1 MKYVIIGNGIAGTN
15 ALESIRRF
23 DTEGEI
29 TVFGDETLPP
39 YCRPMISHL
48 LEGAIG
54 PERLPVRSRDFYE
67 KYRVDAMLG
76 QRISAIDVDQ
86 KQVALPTGEAFSYDR
101 LLLASGADPRPVDA
115 DGTDLENI
123 FYMRTEAQVRAMVDR
138 LPDVR
143 HALVLGGGLVGFKA
157 AYGLLCRNIAVT
169 MLIGSGYPLS
179 MQVDKTAGKMIQ
191 TVLEE
196 KGLEVRTGVSVVAF
210 EGNGRVRK
218 ALLSDG
224 SRISCGLVV
233 IGKGVSPA
241 GGFLPAD
248 RVDMETGILVNA
260 RMETSCPDIYAAG
273 DVAECLDI
281 ARGYYRVN
289 AIWPEAVSQGR
300 VAGMNMA
307 GIQNDYRGSV
317 SRNVIR
323 IFDLDVMSGGTLD
336 ERDMD
341 DTCRTVVFED
351 RRRRIYRKLM
361 LKGDILIGFV
371 LVGRIDVGGILA
383 SQIQSSM
390 PVVLS
395 DSELASPDLN
405 FARIYSRAR
414 YGDGRF
420 SFRHY
425 GSNSHTEDAS

>member
-23 DTEGEI
+23 DPEGEI
-29 TVFGDETLPP
+29 KVYGDETLPP

-48 LEGAIG
+48 LEGVVG
-54 PERLPVRSRDFYE
+54 PERLPVRSRDFYD
-67 KYRVDAMLG
+67 KHRADAMLG
-76 QRISAIDVDQ
+76 QRICAIDADQ
-86 KQVALPTGEAFSYDR
+86 KQVELPTGKTVSYDR
-101 LLLASGADPRPVDA
+101 LLLATGADPRPVDA
-115 DGTDLENI
+115 EGTDLENI
-123 FYMRTEAQVRAMVDR
+123 FFMRTEAQVRGMVKR

-143 HALVLGGGLVGFKA
+143 RALVLGGGLVGFKA
-157 AYGLLCRNIAVT
+157 AYGLLRRNIAVT

-179 MQVDKTAGKMIQ
+179 MQVDETAGKMIQ
-191 TVLEE
+191 AVLEE
-196 KGLEVRTGVSVVAF
+196 RGLEVRTGVSVAAF
-210 EGNGRVRK
+210 EGNGRVRE

-224 SRISCGLVV
+224 NRVACDMAV

-241 GGFLPAD
+241 GRFLPAD
-248 RVDMETGILVNA
+248 KIDMETGILVNS

-273 DVAECLDI
+273 DIAECLDI

-307 GIQNDYRGSV
+307 GIPTDYRGSV

-336 ERDMD
+336 DRDMD

-351 RRRRIYRKLM
+351 RRRRIYRKLV
-361 LKGDILIGFV
+361 LKDNILIGFV
-371 LVGRIDVGGILA
+371 LVGKIDAGGILA
-383 SQIQSSM
+383 SQVQSRM
-390 PVVLS
+390 PVMLS
-395 DSELASPDLN
+395 DSELASVDLN
-405 FARIYSRAR
+405 FATIYSHAR
-414 YGDGRF
+414 YGGTT
-420 SFRHY
+420 
-425 GSNSHTEDAS
+425 HTEDAS

>member
-23 DTEGEI
+23 DPEGEI
-29 TVFGDETLPP
+29 RVFGDETLPP

-48 LEGAIG
+48 LEGAVG
-54 PERLPVRSRDFYE
+54 PERLPVRSRDFYDKHRAE
-67 KYRVDAMLG
+67 AMLG

-101 LLLASGADPRPVDA
+101 LLLASGADPRAIDA
-115 DGTDLENI
+115 EGTDLENI
-123 FYMRTEAQVRAMVDR
+123 FFMRTEAQVRTMVDR
-138 LPDVR
+138 LPEVR
-143 HALVLGGGLVGFKA
+143 RALVLGGGLVGFKA
-157 AYGLLCRNIAVT
+157 AYGLLRRNIAVT

-191 TVLEE
+191 SVLEE
-196 KGLEVRTGVSVVAF
+196 RGLEVRTGVSVAAF
-210 EGNGRVRK
+210 EGNGRVRE

-224 SRISCGLVV
+224 SQISCDLVV

-248 RVDMETGILVNA
+248 RIDMETGILVNS

-273 DVAECLDI
+273 DAAECLDI

-307 GIQNDYRGSV
+307 GIPTDYRGSV

-336 ERDMD
+336 DRDMD
-341 DTCRTVVFED
+341 DSCRTVVFED
-351 RRRRIYRKLM
+351 RRRGVYRKLA
-361 LKGDILIGFV
+361 LKDNILIGFV
-371 LVGRIDVGGILA
+371 LVGRIDAGGILA
-383 SQIQSSM
+383 NQVQSRM
-390 PVVLS
+390 PVMLS

-405 FARIYSRAR
+405 FARIYSHAR
-414 YGDGRF
+414 YGG
-420 SFRHY
+420 
-425 GSNSHTEDAS
+425 TP